1 MKRNDWFLYF
11 TLYLSIAGKIVGVQI
26 REMRVPSVVE
36 SGKKNHVILDCDYDI
51 SSESEGQ
58 QVDVKWFFRNDPE
71 PFFQWLPGRA
81 PQAKGN
87 LFSNGR
93 LDLTYEVEGGN
104 RFQKHRALKIMRPTT
119 ELSGTY
125 RCKVSSFL
133 DEDFMQKEMIIYSPA
148 HEIKLF
154 YTKPYTDFINL
165 TCTASGVFPE
175 PEMKLSWGTLST
187 DRLDKQ
193 RGQTTTVSKKRDNGL
208 YDVSLFKT
216 LSEEDLRPETV
227 FGCVLTIPG
236 TDYSIKEE
244 TMYFPGKVAYQVKA
258 GAMCSIGSP
267 SRYWMMVSMSSM
279 VIMASLFISKIS
291 FYGCWTHLVSTQM
304 LQSSR

>member
-1 MKRNDWFLYF
+1 M
-11 TLYLSIAGKIVGVQI
+11 
-26 REMRVPSVVE
+26 E

-133 DEDFMQKEMIIYSPA
+133 DEDFMQKEMIIYCKY
-148 HEIKLF
+148 IFDDK
-154 YTKPYTDFINL
+154 
-165 TCTASGVFPE
+165 TCLNVNGH
-175 PEMKLSWGTLST
+175 
-187 DRLDKQ
+187 
-193 RGQTTTVSKKRDNGL
+193 NGL
-208 YDVSLFKT
+208 CIYMPNPFIFWHLYT
-216 LSEEDLRPETV
+216 LLLSKPHMPVDCRCNL
-227 FGCVLTIPG
+227 
-236 TDYSIKEE
+236 S
-244 TMYFPGKVAYQVKA
+244 KV
-258 GAMCSIGSP
+258 
-267 SRYWMMVSMSSM
+267 
-279 VIMASLFISKIS
+279 
-291 FYGCWTHLVSTQM
+291 
-304 LQSSR
+304 

>member
-1 MKRNDWFLYF
+1 M
-11 TLYLSIAGKIVGVQI
+11 
-26 REMRVPSVVE
+26 E

-133 DEDFMQKEMIIYSPA
+133 DEDFMQKEMIIYCKYIFDDKTCSNVNGYMQRA
-148 HEIKLF
+148 
-154 YTKPYTDFINL
+154 PYY
-165 TCTASGVFPE
+165 
-175 PEMKLSWGTLST
+175 KGT
-187 DRLDKQ
+187 
-193 RGQTTTVSKKRDNGL
+193 
-208 YDVSLFKT
+208 
-216 LSEEDLRPETV
+216 
-227 FGCVLTIPG
+227 
-236 TDYSIKEE
+236 TDYLYLCL
-244 TMYFPGKVAYQVKA
+244 TH
-258 GAMCSIGSP
+258 
-267 SRYWMMVSMSSM
+267 
-279 VIMASLFISKIS
+279 LFFGIFIPS
-291 FYGCWTHLVSTQM
+291 FYQNHICPSIADVIYQKYKNVNAGIGIDIAHMFKRLCFHFIHY
-304 LQSSR
+304 

>member
-1 MKRNDWFLYF
+1 M
-11 TLYLSIAGKIVGVQI
+11 GVQI

-133 DEDFMQKEMIIYSPA
+133 DEDFMQKEMIIYCKYIFD
-148 HEIKLF
+148 IKYVQTLYLCLIHLF
-154 YTKPYTDFINL
+154 FGIIFI
-165 TCTASGVFPE
+165 P
-175 PEMKLSWGTLST
+175 
-187 DRLDKQ
+187 
-193 RGQTTTVSKKRDNGL
+193 
-208 YDVSLFKT
+208 
-216 LSEEDLRPETV
+216 
-227 FGCVLTIPG
+227 
-236 TDYSIKEE
+236 
-244 TMYFPGKVAYQVKA
+244 
-258 GAMCSIGSP
+258 
-267 SRYWMMVSMSSM
+267 
-279 VIMASLFISKIS
+279 S
-291 FYGCWTHLVSTQM
+291 FYQNYICPSIADVIYQKYKNVNAGIGIDIAHMFKRLCFHFIHY
-304 LQSSR
+304 

>member
-1 MKRNDWFLYF
+1 M
-11 TLYLSIAGKIVGVQI
+11 GVQI

-133 DEDFMQKEMIIYSPA
+133 DEDFMQKEMIIYCKYIFDNKTCSNVNKYMQRRDTTNYMYLCLK
-148 HEIKLF
+148 HLF
-154 YTKPYTDFINL
+154 L
-165 TCTASGVFPE
+165 
-175 PEMKLSWGTLST
+175 
-187 DRLDKQ
+187 
-193 RGQTTTVSKKRDNGL
+193 
-208 YDVSLFKT
+208 
-216 LSEEDLRPETV
+216 
-227 FGCVLTIPG
+227 
-236 TDYSIKEE
+236 
-244 TMYFPGKVAYQVKA
+244 
-258 GAMCSIGSP
+258 
-267 SRYWMMVSMSSM
+267 
-279 VIMASLFISKIS
+279 ASLYLAFIKTT
-291 FYGCWTHLVSTQM
+291 YARRLQM
-304 LQSSR
+304 

>member
-1 MKRNDWFLYF
+1 M
-11 TLYLSIAGKIVGVQI
+11 GVQI

-133 DEDFMQKEMIIYSPA
+133 DEDFMQKEMIIYCKYIFD
-148 HEIKLF
+148 IKRVQML
-154 YTKPYTDFINL
+154 ISACNV
-165 TCTASGVFPE
+165 AI
-175 PEMKLSWGTLST
+175 
-187 DRLDKQ
+187 Q
-193 RGQTTTVSKKRDNGL
+193 
-208 YDVSLFKT
+208 
-216 LSEEDLRPETV
+216 
-227 FGCVLTIPG
+227 LTIYIFMPN
-236 TDYSIKEE
+236 
-244 TMYFPGKVAYQVKA
+244 P
-258 GAMCSIGSP
+258 
-267 SRYWMMVSMSSM
+267 
-279 VIMASLFISKIS
+279 FIFWHLYTFLLSKPHMPVDCRCNLSKI
-291 FYGCWTHLVSTQM
+291 
-304 LQSSR
+304 

>member
-1 MKRNDWFLYF
+1 
-11 TLYLSIAGKIVGVQI
+11 
-26 REMRVPSVVE
+26 MRVPSVVE

-133 DEDFMQKEMIIYSPA
+133 DEDFMQKEMIIYCKYIFDDKTCLNVNTTDYIHLCLIHLVFGIFIPCFYQNHICPSIADVIYQKYKNVNAGIGIDIA
-148 HEIKLF
+148 HMFNGCASILHIIE
-154 YTKPYTDFINL
+154 NL
-165 TCTASGVFPE
+165 TIASEAHILLCSHYWFFKGH
-175 PEMKLSWGTLST
+175 
-187 DRLDKQ
+187 LD
-193 RGQTTTVSKKRDNGL
+193 N
-208 YDVSLFKT
+208 
-216 LSEEDLRPETV
+216 P
-227 FGCVLTIPG
+227 I
-236 TDYSIKEE
+236 
-244 TMYFPGKVAYQVKA
+244 
-258 GAMCSIGSP
+258 
-267 SRYWMMVSMSSM
+267 
-279 VIMASLFISKIS
+279 FI
-291 FYGCWTHLVSTQM
+291 
-304 LQSSR
+304 R

>member
-1 MKRNDWFLYF
+1 M
-11 TLYLSIAGKIVGVQI
+11 
-26 REMRVPSVVE
+26 E

-133 DEDFMQKEMIIYSPA
+133 DEDFMQKEMIIYCKY
-148 HEIKLF
+148 IFNDK
-154 YTKPYTDFINL
+154 
-165 TCTASGVFPE
+165 TCSNVN
-175 PEMKLSWGTLST
+175 
-187 DRLDKQ
+187 RYH
-193 RGQTTTVSKKRDNGL
+193 GL
-208 YDVSLFKT
+208 YTFMPYPFSFWHLYT
-216 LSEEDLRPETV
+216 LLLSKPHMPVDCRCNL
-227 FGCVLTIPG
+227 
-236 TDYSIKEE
+236 S
-244 TMYFPGKVAYQVKA
+244 KV
-258 GAMCSIGSP
+258 
-267 SRYWMMVSMSSM
+267 
-279 VIMASLFISKIS
+279 
-291 FYGCWTHLVSTQM
+291 
-304 LQSSR
+304 

>member
-1 MKRNDWFLYF
+1 MFHIHLPYF
-11 TLYLSIAGKIVGVQI
+11 FIPGKIVGVQI

-133 DEDFMQKEMIIYSPA
+133 DEDFMQKEMIIYC
-148 HEIKLF
+148 K
-154 YTKPYTDFINL
+154 Y
-165 TCTASGVFPE
+165 
-175 PEMKLSWGTLST
+175 
-187 DRLDKQ
+187 
-193 RGQTTTVSKKRDNGL
+193 
-208 YDVSLFKT
+208 
-216 LSEEDLRPETV
+216 
-227 FGCVLTIPG
+227 
-236 TDYSIKEE
+236 
-244 TMYFPGKVAYQVKA
+244 
-258 GAMCSIGSP
+258 
-267 SRYWMMVSMSSM
+267 
-279 VIMASLFISKIS
+279 ISNIRS
-291 FYGCWTHLVSTQM
+291 VQM
-304 LQSSR
+304 LIGIP